1 MRRVAG
7 ELCRWMGAFTL
18 MLLVARVSAA
28 ETSTNASIKDLGEGR
43 LQIGSVTVDSKQ
55 KSLTFPALVNMTTGL
70 VEYLVVTTGGKVHES
85 LLRTDAEP
93 FHLHTAMLLLGL
105 KQSTNAETTAF
116 FDAKKQIP
124 GAAISIDVT
133 IPFPDAG
140 KYPIQNFVAY
150 AESKRPVTI
159 EDIPRWIYNG
169 SRFAEAL
176 RKSDDSRSERIFLAQ
191 KEGSI
196 VSLIADPAALVNNP
210 RPDREN
216 DELWT
221 LHTPK
226 IPPVGTPVQVTFR
239 LLPQ

>member
-1 MRRVAG
+1 MRHLAEEIRRM
-7 ELCRWMGAFTL
+7 LGAL
-18 MLLVARVSAA
+18 ALLLLVARIYGE
-28 ETSTNASIKDLGEGR
+28 ETSTNTSIKDLGEGR

-55 KSLTFPALVNMTTGL
+55 KSLTFPAVVNMTTGL

-93 FHLHTAMLLLGL
+93 FHIHTAMLLLGL
-105 KQSTNAETTAF
+105 KQSTNADQALF

-124 GAAISIDVT
+124 GGPVSIDVT
-133 IPFPDAG
+133 VPMPEAG
-140 KYPIQNFVAY
+140 KYPIHSFVAF
-150 AESKRPVTI
+150 AESKRPVTS
-159 EDIPRWIYNG
+159 EEIPRWIYNG
-169 SRFAEAL
+169 SRFAEAGV
-176 RKSDDSRSERIFLAQ
+176 FLAQ

-221 LHTPK
+221 LHAPK

-239 LLPQ
+239 LLPP